1 MNRFAPLLLL
11 LIGLTTDFIAA
22 QVDTR
27 PLVEDVGVDEHLGG
41 VIDADLRFR
50 DAQGQEVRLGDLMRG
65 RQPIIFAPV
74 YYSCPNLCTLV
85 LNGVRDLINEMDLLP
100 GKEYKV
106 INISFDP
113 ANTPPL
119 AAAKAE
125 NYAATLKDPSAAD
138 HWYFLTGTEESI
150 HAFTEAVGFKYKF
163 INGQFS
169 HASVLVL
176 ASPEGKITRYI
187 YGVRYDAA
195 TARMALVEASAGK
208 VGTTLE
214 KVFVYCFRYD
224 PLAGKY
230 VPVAWR
236 VMRIGGVLTLLV
248 LAAGALFLWNLELTR
263 KRRLRPDV

>member
-1 MNRFAPLLLL
+1 MNRFVPLLCL
-11 LIGLTTDFIAA
+11 LIGLTTDLSA

-27 PLVEDVGVDEHLGG
+27 PLVEGVGVDEHLGEF
-41 VIDADLRFR
+41 IDPELRFTDR
-50 DAQGQEVRLGDLMRG
+50 QGEEIRLGDLMKG
-65 RQPIIFAPV
+65 DQPIIFAPV

-85 LNGVRDLINEMDLLP
+85 LNGVRDLINDMDLVP

-113 ANTPPL
+113 ANTPQL
-119 AAAKAE
+119 AETKAG
-125 NYAATLKDPSAAD
+125 NYAATLKNRAAAD
-138 HWYFLTGTEESI
+138 HWFFLTGTESNI

-176 ASPEGKITRYI
+176 ASPQGKITRYL
-187 YGVRYDAA
+187 YGVRYDAND
-195 TARMALVEASAGK
+195 ARMALVEASAGK
-208 VGTTLE
+208 VGSTLE

-224 PLAGKY
+224 PLSGKY
-230 VPVAWR
+230 VPIAWR
-236 VMRIGGVLTLLV
+236 VLRIGGVITLVALG
-248 LAAGALFLWNLELTR
+248 AGALFLWKMELTR